1 MNQDW
6 LLTTR
11 LGQAI
16 RIERRPPEL
25 WLDRWHSRVTASV
38 NRAARSA
45 ENAFKSLKRERKSPM
60 TYPMRHYARR
70 GVFEYIAPFFNPK
83 RMRTNNAALA
93 PGDFETGQPK
103 IKRAGVQ
110 ES

>member
-1 MNQDW
+1 
-6 LLTTR
+6 
-11 LGQAI
+11 
-16 RIERRPPEL
+16 
-25 WLDRWHSRVTASV
+25 
-38 NRAARSA
+38 
-45 ENAFKSLKRERKSPM
+45 M